1 MKVSL
6 QRLIACCL
14 SVIFITS
21 PVAAQK
27 KPVRERAA
35 AKPDDTESQSLRKQQ
50 LRILHEGLLSRTV
63 DSLKNMDEVALRL
76 SARNQILTYLWET
89 KVLTDR
95 HLTLKKNLVLD
106 SIADLTEHH
115 HEIPPFMLDYLS
127 ADLAALVDKYQPDV
141 AEKLKAANETA
152 KSAKQAVSIRSLF
165 ELNNGDALGATRIR
179 QLLAQ
184 GQDVKELNFWLA
196 DLRRQ
201 RSPEFEPLL
210 RDVIAAAE
218 RGPQISFETLLWL
231 NPICFQPEV
240 PQPLRRSFAAMI
252 LSRTQP
258 ANFAI
263 TPAPQSAYELLSG
276 ALPFIQ
282 EVLPE
287 RYEQA
292 VGQSLVLRTNINQ
305 AQLATEERAK
315 RLKESQTPIDD
326 LVQEAEAAKTKNE
339 RNELL
344 AEAAELALRKEQFA
358 ISLDIVAKLDL
369 EFTIPGQTGFWRNW
383 KSQFLRKLVRTALTA
398 NQPEIAEKAAWGMT
412 ASLAKVQSLALI
424 MSHWNEAAD
433 KGAARRLLIE
443 AITVSSSIPDETEKA
458 KAFLLL
464 TINCDQVDESRK
476 SELLLSSL
484 KSLNA
489 VNKPTTPRDQTPYQ
503 EYVRSMDSIGHPL
516 NQGFKALT
524 TKDENAAI
532 GLVVLVHKSDLRT
545 FALIGILAGL
555 TDLLAKAEA

>member
-6 QRLIACCL
+6 QRLIVCCL
-14 SVIFITS
+14 SAIFITG

-27 KPVRERAA
+27 KSVPA
-35 AKPDDTESQSLRKQQ
+35 AKPDDTASRSFRKTQ
-50 LRILHEGLLSRTV
+50 LRILHEDLLSRTV
-63 DSLKNMDEVALRL
+63 DNLKKMDEVALRL

-89 KVLTDR
+89 KILSDQ

-106 SIADLTEHH
+106 SIADLTDHH
-115 HEIPPFMLDYLS
+115 REIPPFMLDYLS
-127 ADLAALVDKYQPDV
+127 ADLAGLVDKYQPDL
-141 AEKLKAANETA
+141 AEKLKVASETA

-165 ELNNGDALGATRIR
+165 ELRNGDTLGATRIR

-184 GQDVKELNFWLA
+184 GQDVKELNFWLEE
-196 DLRRQ
+196 LRRQ

-231 NPICFQPEV
+231 NPICFQSEV
-240 PQPLRRSFAAMI
+240 PQPLRRNFAAMI

-276 ALPFIQ
+276 ALPYIQ
-282 EVLPE
+282 QVLPE

-292 VGQSLVLRTNINQ
+292 LGQSLVLRTNINQ
-305 AQLATEERAK
+305 AQLANEERAK
-315 RLKESQTPIDD
+315 RLKESQTPIED

-344 AEAAELALRKEQFA
+344 AEAAEVALRKEQFA
-358 ISLDIVAKLDL
+358 TSLDIVSKLDL
-369 EFTIPGQTGFWRNW
+369 ELTIPGQAGFWRNW
-383 KSQFLRKLVRTALTA
+383 NSQFLRKLVRSALTA
-398 NQPEIAEKAAWGMT
+398 KQPEIAEKAASGMS
-412 ASLAKVQSLALI
+412 ASLAKVQSLASI
-424 MSHWNEAAD
+424 MRHWSEAAD
-433 KGAARRLLIE
+433 KAAARRLLIE

-464 TINCDQVDESRK
+464 SINCDRIDESRK
-476 SELLLSSL
+476 SELLLSSI
-484 KSLNA
+484 KSLNG
-489 VNKPTTPRDQTPYQ
+489 VNIPMTPRDRTPYQ
-503 EYVRSMDSIGHPL
+503 EYVRSMDSSGYPL
-516 NQGFKALT
+516 NRGFKALT

-532 GLVVLVHKSDLRT
+532 GLVGQVHKSDLRT

-555 TDLLAKAEA
+555 TDLLAEG